1 MLTIAGG
8 IIIALL
14 ILAFLPQ
21 LLAGAV
27 GLLGIAIAAAIIFA
41 FLLNNFADAVVL
53 LALLVAAGALIFL
66 YSTYAQSRNLRLF
79 GRKLVLLASPALSP
93 RKQAEKEIALE
104 RLAQDIASH
113 CAAQNLAIKNSA
125 VDALSRHAD
134 KLWRKYREYGE
145 LSASPEGNV
154 VQFSTTDVGL
164 LFKVQI
170 STDFP
175 QSVLPTYLLQ
185 EEGENCS
192 ATIVGELNACIKRVV
207 KKKLL
212 AFERTKQCGKEAVS
226 KK

>member
-1 MLTIAGG
+1 MRITNRSTRTGKSGASLCFCPPVSSNVRHINMLTIAGG

-93 RKQAEKEIALE
+93 RKQEIGRASCRE
-104 RLAQDIASH
+104 R
-113 CAAQNLAIKNSA
+113 
-125 VDALSRHAD
+125 V
-134 KLWRKYREYGE
+134 
-145 LSASPEGNV
+145 
-154 VQFSTTDVGL
+154 
-164 LFKVQI
+164 
-170 STDFP
+170 
-175 QSVLPTYLLQ
+175 
-185 EEGENCS
+185 
-192 ATIVGELNACIKRVV
+192 
-207 KKKLL
+207 
-212 AFERTKQCGKEAVS
+212 
-226 KK
+226 